1 MTKDP
6 LGNIIIVLVGVKYPG
21 NLGSVGRAMNNMG
34 LSQLR
39 LVAPECEINA
49 ESHRM
54 ARSGAKILERAK
66 KYRTLQSALKDIR
79 LVVGTSAKTGG
90 KRAYSQSPRMI
101 APRILAQAAEQKAG
115 ILFGPEDTGLIDNDL
130 MRCQML
136 IRIPTHSQG
145 RSLNLAQAVMV
156 VCYELFLSRKSQGR
170 VPALR
175 LAPSTQVE
183 AMYEQLERALL
194 DIGFLHPQ
202 NARHM
207 MFALRRLL
215 GRAGLEAEDVGILRG
230 IARQIAWSAG
240 SGGKNFNGQDPTS
253 RKSDENPAGT

>member
-6 LGNIIIVLVGVKYPG
+6 LGNIVIILVGVKYPG
-21 NLGSVGRAMNNMG
+21 NVGSVARAMNNMG

-39 LVAPECEINA
+39 LVASQCEINA

-54 ARSGAKILERAK
+54 ARSGCKILECAK
-66 KYRTLQSALKDIR
+66 KYRSLKSALKDIR
-79 LVVGTSAKTGG
+79 FVVGTSAKTGG
-90 KRAYSQSPRMI
+90 RRAYSHSPRLL
-101 APRILAQAAEQKAG
+101 APRVLAQAVEQKVG

-130 MRCQML
+130 MLCQML

-145 RSLNLAQAVMV
+145 HSMNLAQAVLV
-156 VCYELFLSRKSQGR
+156 VCYELFLGCKSQAR
-170 VPALR
+170 VRAPK
-175 LAPSTQVE
+175 LASTMQVE
-183 AMYEQLERALL
+183 AMYEQLESALL

-215 GRAGLEAEDVGILRG
+215 GRAGMEESDVAILRG
-230 IARQIAWSAG
+230 IARQIAWYA
-240 SGGKNFNGQDPTS
+240 S
-253 RKSDENPAGT
+253 RTDRDLPAIPRCE